1 MKIRVERDTLLP
13 LLASMVSVADRRP
26 IQPILSH
33 LLVTAESDSL
43 RCVATD
49 LEIQL
54 LAHIPAQV
62 EQAGSCA
69 IPARKLY
76 DICRSLPEGSAM
88 DILRDKERIA
98 LRCGS
103 ARFHLQSLP
112 AEQFPESSNE
122 DTLFSGQ
129 CSGTALR
136 DALSIA
142 ATAMAQNDARFFLN
156 GVLLEVVE
164 QELRCV
170 ATDGHRLAR
179 MTLPFVHTAELPN
192 YQGILPRKAV
202 LELGR
207 LLDEQDIELRLGHNA
222 VVLVN
227 DRMQF
232 RCKLIDARYPDYRR
246 VIPLGHPERAQVD
259 RLALKQA
266 LTQIN
271 VLSSDKN
278 PACVLKFQT
287 TSLSLRSR
295 NEEQE
300 EAEVEIPVQYGGAGL
315 EIAFNSHY
323 LADSTQ
329 IFTESEIAMQLK
341 DNGSSVLFTPLEG
354 DNPLYIVMPIRL

>member
-13 LLASMVSVADRRP
+13 MLASMVSVADRRP

-33 LLVTAESDSL
+33 LLVKAEGESL
-43 RCVATD
+43 SCVATD
-49 LEIQL
+49 LEVQL
-54 LAHIPAQV
+54 YSHVAAQV
-62 EQAGSCA
+62 EQAGACA

-76 DICRSLPEGSAM
+76 DICRSLAEGSQI
-88 DILRDKERIA
+88 DISRDKERIA

-112 AEQFPESSNE
+112 AEQFPESGA
-122 DTLFSGQ
+122 DDALFSGQ

-136 DALSIA
+136 EALSVA

-156 GVLLEVVE
+156 GVLLEVAE
-164 QELRCV
+164 QELRCI

-179 MTLPFVHTAELPN
+179 MTLPFAHAEELPT
-192 YQGILPRKAV
+192 YQGIMPRKAV
-202 LELGR
+202 LELSR
-207 LLDEQDIELRLGHNA
+207 LLGEEDVELRFGHNA
-222 VVLVN
+222 IVLAN
-227 DRMQF
+227 DTLQF

-246 VIPLGHPERAQVD
+246 VIPLGHPERAQLD
-259 RLALKQA
+259 RQSLKQA

-278 PACVLKFQT
+278 PACVLNFRT
-287 TSLSLRSR
+287 ETLGLRSR

-300 EAEVEIPVQYGGAGL
+300 EAEVEIPVQYSGAGL

-329 IFTESEIAMQLK
+329 IFADPEIAVQLK
-341 DNGSSVLFTPLEG
+341 DNSSSVLFTPLEG

>member
-1 MKIRVERDTLLP
+1 MKIRVQRDMLLP
-13 LLASMVSVADRRP
+13 MLANMVSVADRRP

-33 LLVTAESDSL
+33 LLMRAEGDLVT
-43 RCVATD
+43 CVATD
-49 LEIQL
+49 LEVQL
-54 LAHIPAQV
+54 HSHVAAQV
-62 EQAGSCA
+62 EQGGSWA

-76 DICRSLPEGSAM
+76 DICRSLPEGAE
-88 DILRDKERIA
+88 ITIARDKERIA

-112 AEQFPESSNE
+112 AEQFPESSTD
-122 DTLFSGQ
+122 DTLFSGR
-129 CSGTALR
+129 CSASALR
-136 DALSIA
+136 EAMAVA

-156 GVLLEVVE
+156 GVLLEVAE
-164 QELRCV
+164 QELRCI

-179 MTLPFVHTAELPN
+179 MTLAFAHSTEQAP

-207 LLDEQDIELRLGHNA
+207 LLDGEDVELRFGHNA
-222 VVLVN
+222 IVLADAN
-227 DRMQF
+227 MQF

-246 VIPLGHPERAQVD
+246 VIPLGHPERAQLD
-259 RLALKQA
+259 RQALKQA
-266 LTQIN
+266 LTQIS

-278 PACVLKFQT
+278 PACVLHFQT
-287 TSLSLRSR
+287 ETLALRSR

-300 EAEVEIPVQYGGAGL
+300 EAEVEIPVQYSGAGL

-329 IFTESEIAMQLK
+329 IFTDSEIAVQLK
-341 DNGSSVLFTPLEG
+341 DNASSVLFTPLEG